1 MINRI
6 VLTVLAVLLLST
18 GCVSYYDGERYSE
31 TEGGNG
37 TQPGQPEG
45 VTAPV
50 FYGYGTGASRD
61 DAEVSAIKDALVR
74 ASLLALREQAAVYQ
88 DKVELLFARSS
99 RIDSYILSSSTKLVD
114 WDYDQGSY
122 EAIVSVR
129 PLLPELSR
137 LLRANDISGALV
149 AEHVVLRMKD
159 QQLPDYD
166 GSTPLS
172 QVLPP
177 SGGAW
182 ESGGRPTFLV
192 YYDENQ
198 VSDPFTARAAVLTA
212 NNFLS
217 SMGFDYVD
225 LNQVEALKQDQEY
238 AFAEETGQSSMI
250 RWIASRLHADY
261 YIDVSVSTFSYARGG
276 SYYAEATTLLN
287 CFESST
293 AAGRGSIFV
302 QSDEPIKAASRTS
315 AVDKAVAQG
324 VTGGMRGL
332 MEKLSEYLTA
342 DAQRGTA
349 YDLVIMKTYQDRV
362 MRSFEDVFSQKTQQ
376 LSRNSFSPE
385 ETHYKVVFNGEAE
398 QLIESVYESAEL
410 IPELKGMYLLYQRGN
425 SLSFHSGW

>member
-6 VLTVLAVLLLST
+6 MLTAMAVLLLST
-18 GCVSYYDGERYSE
+18 GCVSYYAGERYGES
-31 TEGGNG
+31 EGGDWS
-37 TQPGQPEG
+37 QSEQPEG

-50 FYGYGTGASRD
+50 FYGYGTGATRD
-61 DAEVSAIKDALVR
+61 DAEVSAVKDALVR

-88 DKVELLFARSS
+88 EKVELLFARSS
-99 RIDSYILSSSTKLVD
+99 RIDSYILSSSVDLVD
-114 WDYDQGSY
+114 WDYDRGTY

-129 PLLPELSR
+129 PMLPELSR

-149 AEHVVLRMKD
+149 ADNVTLRMKD
-159 QQLPDYD
+159 QNLPNYD
-166 GSTPLS
+166 SSTPLS

-177 SGGAW
+177 VGGSW
-182 ESGGRPTFLV
+182 ETGGRPTFLV
-192 YYDENQ
+192 YYDESQ

-212 NNFLS
+212 NDFLS

-225 LNQVEALKQDQEY
+225 LNQIEALKQDQEY

-261 YIDVSVSTFSYARGG
+261 YIDVSVSTSSYARGG
-276 SYYAEATTLLN
+276 SYYGEATTLLN

-293 AAGRGSIFV
+293 AAGRGSMFI
-302 QSDEPIKAASRTS
+302 QSEDPIKAASRTS

-324 VTGGMRGL
+324 VTEGMKGL
-332 MEKLSEYLTA
+332 MEKLSEYLAA
-342 DAQRGTA
+342 DAQKGTA

-362 MRSFEDVFSQKTQQ
+362 MRTFEDVFSQKTQQ

-385 ETHYKVVFNGEAE
+385 ETHYKVVFNGQAE
-398 QLIESVYESAEL
+398 QLIEAVYESAEL
-410 IPELKGMYLLYQRGN
+410 IPELEGMYLLYQRGN